1 MYSYDDIILFA
12 KVVEYKTFTRTA
24 KVLNIGQS
32 TISRR
37 IKMLEESLGFELF
50 YQNGINLLLTE
61 EGKLLYSKL
70 DEQKPLFVGLDNF
83 IENIKASKTQLSGK
97 IRVVLPS
104 AISQFSFTKFLPEF
118 LLKYP
123 KISLD
128 VRYQNTKVDLIKEDI
143 DIAIINHIP
152 EQMNQKYQ
160 KLLSYTHRLY
170 CSKEYFNKYGIP
182 IAPEDLRHHFVATA
196 LDTSTDQVVTKVNFI
211 NIQTGKVVSIEVSD
225 RISTNNNANAMVLL
239 ESNELMVALSDLLAK
254 SRNDLIRVLP
264 DYIIDH
270 PAMSLYIIKHP
281 HKDMVRTD
289 LFANFIREKL
299 KSEGY

>member
-1 MYSYDDIILFA
+1 MYSYDDIMLFA

-37 IKMLEESLGFELF
+37 IKMLEESLGFKLF
-50 YQNGINLLLTE
+50 YQEGINLLLTE
-61 EGKLLYSKL
+61 DGKLLYHKL
-70 DEQKPLFVGLDNF
+70 DEQKSLFVGLENF
-83 IENIKASKTQLSGK
+83 IENIKVAKTQFSGK
-97 IRVVLPS
+97 IKVILPPAMS
-104 AISQFSFTKFLPEF
+104 PFLFTKFLPEF

-123 KISLD
+123 RISLD
-128 VRYQNTKVDLIKEDI
+128 VRYQNTKVNLIKEDI

-152 EQMNQKYQ
+152 EQNNQKYQ
-160 KLLSYTHRLY
+160 KLLSYNIRLY
-170 CSKEYFNKYGIP
+170 CSKEYVNKYGLP
-182 IAPEDLRHHFVATA
+182 QVPEDLKQHFLATA

-225 RISTNNNANAMVLL
+225 RISTNNNANTTILL
-239 ESNELMVALSDLLAK
+239 ESNELIVGLLDLTVRG
-254 SRNDLIRVLP
+254 RNDIIRVLP

-270 PAMSLYIIKHP
+270 QSMSLYMIKHP
-281 HKDMVRTD
+281 HKNMVLTD

-299 KSEGY
+299 KSDGY